1 MVPLLTCC
9 PCALAEV
16 NHPVAYERNAKK
28 AYTPGREVVATSPC
42 DVQEVVDVRKTG
54 HSRWL
59 QDETENVSA
68 TDERWY
74 DPGPVIFAKS
84 LRAPRALLS
93 VACLSLAFI
102 GQLPAATRPAPP
114 PSLEE
119 DAQFEALPLV
129 RTHQNHLL
137 VHAFINEKPA
147 LLIVDTGS
155 PGTVISSKRCGYF
168 HVGRVSA
175 ESKLPARVQ
184 VNGSYNKLVMAHSL
198 RLGGLNVA
206 DVPAVAVDLSGA
218 RHSARMMHELEADG
232 ILGADVLFATK
243 AVLDCQRQLLILN
256 LRPELPGT
264 VQGVDFRGFQK
275 MPIFVSEG
283 FNLYVDGRVN
293 GSPARLMID
302 TGAFTTLLHRGF
314 VRQLHIPTE
323 ETRLQSAAINLKEEG
338 VDVARIRK
346 LSFGLVDILGK
357 DVGVVDLGGVLHEG
371 LQRNPP
377 AVGLLGAEILK
388 RNHGIIDFGT
398 RILYLRAESSESIR
412 RSRRQSR
419 TVGAI
424 DQRLLAN

>member
-1 MVPLLTCC
+1 M
-9 PCALAEV
+9 
-16 NHPVAYERNAKK
+16 
-28 AYTPGREVVATSPC
+28 
-42 DVQEVVDVRKTG
+42 
-54 HSRWL
+54 
-59 QDETENVSA
+59 
-68 TDERWY
+68 
-74 DPGPVIFAKS
+74 
-84 LRAPRALLS
+84 
-93 VACLSLAFI
+93 ACVGLAFA
-102 GQLPAATRPAPP
+102 GQTPAASRPDLR
-114 PSLEE
+114 SKVET

-137 VHAFINEKPA
+137 VRAVINDKPA

-155 PGTVISSKRCGYF
+155 PGTVIASKRCAYY
-168 HVGRVSA
+168 HVGRITADSQ
-175 ESKLPARVQ
+175 LPSRVQ
-184 VNGSYNKLVMAHSL
+184 VNGSYNKLVMAQSL

-218 RHSARMMHELEADG
+218 RHSARMMHEVEADG
-232 ILGADVLFATK
+232 ILGADVLFATR

-256 LRPELPGT
+256 LRPELPGNAP
-264 VQGVDFRGFQK
+264 GMDYRGFQK
-275 MPIFVSEG
+275 MPIYVSEG
-283 FNLYVDGRVN
+283 FNLYVDGTVN

-346 LSFGLVDILGK
+346 LSFGLVNILGK

-398 RILYLRAESSESIR
+398 RTLYLRAESPESLR
-412 RSRRQSR
+412 KARRQSGTTR
-419 TVGAI
+419 AI